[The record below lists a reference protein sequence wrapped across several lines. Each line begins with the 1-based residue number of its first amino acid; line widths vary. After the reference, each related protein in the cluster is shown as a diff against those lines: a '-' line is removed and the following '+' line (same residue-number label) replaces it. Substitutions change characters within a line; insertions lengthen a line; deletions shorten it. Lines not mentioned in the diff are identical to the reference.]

1 MYIAAYVV
9 VVHYKLREKICSKGH
24 ILSIIVSVLIC
35 HYFLDFNKSQNA
47 KMHKETT
54 SDASR
59 ARLQILGKYEDI

>member
-1 MYIAAYVV
+1 MRP
-9 VVHYKLREKICSKGH
+9 KLVTAFAFASTT
-24 ILSIIVSVLIC
+24 LSIVSVIIC
-35 HYFLDFNKSQNA
+35 NYFLDFNKSQNA